1 MHWLRHRRW
10 LALAAG
16 LDALGIC
23 LLAAWIDRERNG
35 YLDNQLGLLAM
46 LVVIYLSLGWLFGSF
61 TLLKTRRL
69 RWSQLVVR
77 LAITSAATT
86 AAGAVVGWLL
96 RAPPEVTLLHR
107 GSLLP
112 LFALAALWSGGVRL
126 LLRQLA
132 HSTRQDPWEIVSLP
146 GEQEEI
152 RREWERIGAV
162 RAPAIHALG
171 LSPGLNPLE
180 SSPTENE
187 SSGLALSQGV
197 LNLPGGLE
205 SCARALEE
213 GRPVTSLALA
223 AEQELQR
230 IPPRWVVDQ
239 WLLFS
244 DRSVQRIGS
253 FERQLKRYADVMVS
267 LLLLLL
273 CSPLLAITAALI
285 RLGDGGPVLYR
296 QRRTGLQGKR
306 FEVIKLR
313 TMVPD
318 AEEKGEAIWSGPN
331 DGRITPVGQWLRR
344 TRLDELPQLINVLR
358 GEMSLIGPRPERPEL
373 ETDLERRIPNYRLR
387 HWIRPG
393 LSGWAQV
400 NMPYTSTVED
410 AELKLSYDLFYLRNS
425 SVWLDLLILF
435 KTIKIVLKA
444 AGR

>member
-1 MHWLRHRRW
+1 VHWLRHRRW

-16 LDALGIC
+16 LDALGVG
-23 LLAAWIDRERNG
+23 LLAAWIDRERDG
-35 YLDNQLGLLAM
+35 FLENQLPLLVM
-46 LVVIYLSLGWLFGSF
+46 LVAIYLSLGWLFGSF
-61 TLLKTRRL
+61 TLVKLRRL

-86 AAGAVVGWLL
+86 ASAAVLGWLL
-96 RAPPEVTLLHR
+96 RTAPEVTLLHR

-132 HSTRQDPWEIVSLP
+132 HATRQDQWEIVSLP
-146 GEQEEI
+146 DEQEAI
-152 RREWERIGAV
+152 RSEWERIGAIK
-162 RAPAIHALG
+162 APPIHTFSQDMTQLAAG
-171 LSPGLNPLE
+171 PPG
-180 SSPTENE
+180 NE

-197 LNLPGGLE
+197 LNQPDGLDT
-205 SCARALEE
+205 CVWALGEE
-213 GRPVTSLALA
+213 RPVTSLALA

-230 IPPRWVVDQ
+230 IPPCWVVDR

-244 DRSVQRIGS
+244 DRSDQRGGG
-253 FERQLKRYADVMVS
+253 FERQLKRYADVVVS
-267 LLLLLL
+267 LLLLLF
-273 CSPLLAITAALI
+273 CAPVLAFAAVLI
-285 RLGDGGPVLYR
+285 RLSDGGPVLYR
-296 QRRTGLQGKR
+296 QRRTGLQGKH

-318 AEEKGEAIWSGPN
+318 AEDEGEAIWSGPN

-373 ETDLERRIPNYRLR
+373 ETNLERRIPNYRLR

-400 NMPYTSTVED
+400 NMPYSSTVED
-410 AELKLSYDLFYLRNS
+410 AELKLSYDLYYLRNS

-435 KTIKIVLKA
+435 KTIKTVLKA

>member
-16 LDALGIC
+16 LDALGVF
-23 LLAAWIDRERNG
+23 LLAAWIDRERDGFLN
-35 YLDNQLGLLAM
+35 NQLGLLAM
-46 LVVIYLSLGWLFGSF
+46 LVAVYLSLGWLFGSF
-61 TLLKTRRL
+61 TLVKTRRL
-69 RWSQLVVR
+69 RWSQLIVR
-77 LAITSAATT
+77 LAITSAITIAT
-86 AAGAVVGWLL
+86 GAVLGWWL
-96 RAPPEVTLLHR
+96 RASPEVTLLHR
-107 GSLLP
+107 GSLMP
-112 LFALAALWSGGVRL
+112 LFTLAALWSGGVRL

-132 HSTRQDPWEIVSLP
+132 HSTQQNPWIIVCLP
-146 GEQEEI
+146 GEQEAI
-152 RREWERIGAV
+152 QAEWERIGA
-162 RAPAIHALG
+162 LG
-171 LSPGLNPLE
+171 TPPMHMLAEGSRHLE
-180 SSPTENE
+180 SSPG
-187 SSGLALSQGV
+187 SYGLALSQGV
-197 LNLPGGLE
+197 LNQPDGLD
-205 SCARALEE
+205 SCSRIMTE
-213 GRPVTSLALA
+213 GRPITSLALA
-223 AEQELQR
+223 AEQELLR
-230 IPPRWVVDQ
+230 IPPQWVGDQ

-244 DRSVQRIGS
+244 DHSEPGIGG

-273 CSPLLAITAALI
+273 CTPLLAIAAALI
-285 RLGDGGPVLYR
+285 NLTDRGPVLYR
-296 QRRTGLQGKR
+296 QWRTGLQGQR

-318 AEEKGEAIWSGPN
+318 AEEEGEAIWSGPN
-331 DGRITPVGQWLRR
+331 DSRITTVGHWLRR

-425 SVWLDLLILF
+425 SIWLDLLILF

>member
-16 LDALGIC
+16 LDALGVA
-23 LLAAWIDRERNG
+23 LLAAWIDRERDG
-35 YLDNQLGLLAM
+35 FLENQLPLLVM
-46 LVVIYLSLGWLFGSF
+46 LVAMYLSLGWLFGSF
-61 TLLKTRRL
+61 TLVKLRRL
-69 RWSQLVVR
+69 RWSQLVLR
-77 LAITSAATT
+77 LTITSAATT
-86 AAGAVVGWLL
+86 ASAAVLGWLL
-96 RAPPEVTLLHR
+96 RTPPEVTLLHR

-132 HSTRQDPWEIVSLP
+132 HATRQDQWEIVSLP
-146 GEQEEI
+146 EEQEAI
-152 RREWERIGAV
+152 RSEWERIGAIK
-162 RAPAIHALG
+162 APPIHSFSQDMAQLVAG
-171 LSPGLNPLE
+171 PPG
-180 SSPTENE
+180 NE

-197 LNLPGGLE
+197 LNQPDGLDA
-205 SCARALEE
+205 CVLALGE

-230 IPPRWVVDQ
+230 IPPRWVVDR

-244 DRSVQRIGS
+244 DLGDQGS
-253 FERQLKRYADVMVS
+253 GGFERQLKRYADVVVS
-267 LLLLLL
+267 LLLLIF
-273 CSPLLAITAALI
+273 CAPVLAVAAVLI
-285 RLGDGGPVLYR
+285 RLSDGGPVLYH
-296 QRRTGLQGKR
+296 QLRTGLQGKP

-318 AEEKGEAIWSGPN
+318 AEDEGEAIWSGPN

-344 TRLDELPQLINVLR
+344 TRLDELPQLINVLQ

-387 HWIRPG
+387 HRIRPG

-400 NMPYTSTVED
+400 NMPYSSTVED
-410 AELKLSYDLFYLRNS
+410 AELKLSYDLYYLRNS
-425 SVWLDLLILF
+425 DAWLDLLILL

-444 AGR
+444 SGR

>member
-16 LDALGIC
+16 LDALGVC
-23 LLAAWIDRERNG
+23 LLAAWIVRERDG
-35 YLDNQLGLLAM
+35 VLENQLGLLAM
-46 LVVIYLSLGWLFGSF
+46 LVAAYLSLGWLFGSF
-61 TLLKTRRL
+61 TLVKTRRL

-77 LAITSAATT
+77 LVITSAATT
-86 AAGAVVGWLL
+86 ATGAVVGWLL
-96 RAPPEVTLLHR
+96 RAAPEVTLLHR
-107 GSLLP
+107 GSLMP
-112 LFALAALWSGGVRL
+112 LFTLAALWSAGVRL
-126 LLRQLA
+126 MLRQLA
-132 HSTRQDPWEIVSLP
+132 HSTQQDQWAIVTLP
-146 GEQEEI
+146 GEQEAI
-152 RREWERIGAV
+152 RAEWERIGAT
-162 RAPAIHALG
+162 RAPSIHVLG
-171 LSPGLNPLE
+171 DCFSQLE
-180 SSPTENE
+180 SGPDGNQ

-197 LNLPGGLE
+197 LKQPDGLD
-205 SCARALEE
+205 SCARALAE

-230 IPPRWVVDQ
+230 IPPHWVEDQ

-244 DRSVQRIGS
+244 DRSEQRSGG

-267 LLLLLL
+267 LLLLLI
-273 CSPLLAITAALI
+273 CTPVLAIAAALI
-285 RLGDGGPVLYR
+285 RITDGGPVLYR
-296 QRRTGLQGKR
+296 QKRTGLQGKR

-318 AEEKGEAIWSGPN
+318 AEEEGEAIWSDPN
-331 DGRITPVGQWLRR
+331 DGRITPVGHWLRR

>member
-1 MHWLRHRRW
+1 M
-10 LALAAG
+10 G
-16 LDALGIC
+16 T
-23 LLAAWIDRERNG
+23 DRC
-35 YLDNQLGLLAM
+35 DQ
-46 LVVIYLSLGWLFGSF
+46 GSPIHAF
-61 TLLKTRRL
+61 SQDMT
-69 RWSQLVVR
+69 QLV
-77 LAITSAATT
+77 
-86 AAGAVVGWLL
+86 AG
-96 RAPPEVTLLHR
+96 
-107 GSLLP
+107 
-112 LFALAALWSGGVRL
+112 
-126 LLRQLA
+126 
-132 HSTRQDPWEIVSLP
+132 
-146 GEQEEI
+146 
-152 RREWERIGAV
+152 
-162 RAPAIHALG
+162 
-171 LSPGLNPLE
+171 
-180 SSPTENE
+180 PTGNE

-197 LNLPGGLE
+197 LDQPDGLDI
-205 SCARALEE
+205 CVWALGED
-213 GRPVTSLALA
+213 RPVTSLALA

-230 IPPRWVVDQ
+230 IPPRWVVDR

-244 DRSVQRIGS
+244 DRGDQRSGG

-267 LLLLLL
+267 LLLLLI
-273 CSPLLAITAALI
+273 CTPVLAFAAVLI
-285 RLGDGGPVLYR
+285 RLNDGGPVLYR
-296 QRRTGLQGKR
+296 QWRTGLQGKR

-318 AEEKGEAIWSGPN
+318 AEDEGEAIWSGPN

-400 NMPYTSTVED
+400 NMPYSSTMED

>member
-1 MHWLRHRRW
+1 MRHRRW

-16 LDALGIC
+16 LDALGVC

-35 YLDNQLGLLAM
+35 FLDNQLGLLAM

-61 TLLKTRRL
+61 TLLKARRL
-69 RWSQLVVR
+69 RWSQLVLR

-86 AAGAVVGWLL
+86 ATGALVGWLL
-96 RAPPEVTLLHR
+96 RTSPEVTLLHR
-107 GSLLP
+107 GSLMP
-112 LFALAALWSGGVRL
+112 LFTLAALWSGGVRL

-132 HSTRQDPWEIVSLP
+132 HSTRQDQWDIVSLP
-146 GEQEEI
+146 GEREAI
-152 RREWERIGAV
+152 RAEWERIGAIQ
-162 RAPAIHALG
+162 APSIHVLG
-171 LSPGLNPLE
+171 QEIVQLMQEAEGN
-180 SSPTENE
+180 ENC
-187 SSGLALSQGV
+187 GLALSQGV
-197 LNLPGGLE
+197 LKRSDGLD
-205 SCARALEE
+205 SCARALAE

-230 IPPRWVVDQ
+230 IPPHWVEDQ

-244 DRSVQRIGS
+244 DRSEQRGGG

-273 CSPLLAITAALI
+273 SSPVLAVTAALI

-296 QRRTGLQGKR
+296 QKRTGLRGKS

-318 AEEKGEAIWSGPN
+318 AEGQGEAIWSGPN
-331 DGRITPVGQWLRR
+331 DGRITPVGLWLRR

-373 ETDLERRIPNYRLR
+373 ETDLEQCIPNYRLR

-410 AELKLSYDLFYLRNS
+410 AELKLSYDLFYLRNC
-425 SVWLDLLILF
+425 SVWLDLLILV

>member
-16 LDALGIC
+16 LDALGVC

-35 YLDNQLGLLAM
+35 FLDNQLGLLAM

-61 TLLKTRRL
+61 TLLKARRL
-69 RWSQLVVR
+69 RWSQLVLR

-86 AAGAVVGWLL
+86 ATGALVGWLL
-96 RAPPEVTLLHR
+96 RTSPEVTLLHR
-107 GSLLP
+107 GSLMP
-112 LFALAALWSGGVRL
+112 LFTLAALWSGGVRL

-132 HSTRQDPWEIVSLP
+132 HSTRQDQWDIVSLP
-146 GEQEEI
+146 GEREAI
-152 RREWERIGAV
+152 RAEWERIGAIQ
-162 RAPAIHALG
+162 APSIHVLG
-171 LSPGLNPLE
+171 QEIVQLMQEAEGN
-180 SSPTENE
+180 ENC
-187 SSGLALSQGV
+187 GLALSQGV
-197 LNLPGGLE
+197 LKRSDGLD
-205 SCARALEE
+205 SCARALAE

-230 IPPRWVVDQ
+230 IPPHWVEDQ

-244 DRSVQRIGS
+244 DRSEQRGGG

-273 CSPLLAITAALI
+273 SSPVLAVTAALI

-296 QRRTGLQGKR
+296 QKRTGLRGKS

-318 AEEKGEAIWSGPN
+318 AEGQGEAIWSGPN
-331 DGRITPVGQWLRR
+331 DGRITPVGLWLRR

-373 ETDLERRIPNYRLR
+373 ETDLEQCIPNYRLR

-410 AELKLSYDLFYLRNS
+410 AELKLSYDLFYLRNC
-425 SVWLDLLILF
+425 SVWLDLLILV

>member
-16 LDALGIC
+16 LDALGVC

-35 YLDNQLGLLAM
+35 FLDNQLGLLAM

-61 TLLKTRRL
+61 TLLKARRL
-69 RWSQLVVR
+69 RWSQLVLR

-86 AAGAVVGWLL
+86 ATGALVGWLL
-96 RAPPEVTLLHR
+96 RTSPDVTLLHR
-107 GSLLP
+107 GSLMP
-112 LFALAALWSGGVRL
+112 LFTLAALWSGGVRL

-132 HSTRQDPWEIVSLP
+132 HSTRQDQWDIVSLP
-146 GEQEEI
+146 GEREAI
-152 RREWERIGAV
+152 RAEWERIGAIQ
-162 RAPAIHALG
+162 APSIHVLG
-171 LSPGLNPLE
+171 QEIVQLMQG
-180 SSPTENE
+180 TEGNE
-187 SSGLALSQGV
+187 NCGLALSQGV
-197 LNLPGGLE
+197 LKQSDGLD
-205 SCARALEE
+205 SCARALAE

-230 IPPRWVVDQ
+230 IPPHWVEDQ

-244 DRSVQRIGS
+244 DRSEQRGGG

-273 CSPLLAITAALI
+273 SSPVVAITAALI

-296 QRRTGLQGKR
+296 QKRTGLRGKS

-318 AEEKGEAIWSGPN
+318 AEGQGEAIWSGPN
-331 DGRITPVGQWLRR
+331 DGRITPVGLWLRR

-373 ETDLERRIPNYRLR
+373 EKNLEQCIPNYRLR

-410 AELKLSYDLFYLRNS
+410 AELKLSYDLFYLRNC
-425 SVWLDLLILF
+425 SVWLDLLILV